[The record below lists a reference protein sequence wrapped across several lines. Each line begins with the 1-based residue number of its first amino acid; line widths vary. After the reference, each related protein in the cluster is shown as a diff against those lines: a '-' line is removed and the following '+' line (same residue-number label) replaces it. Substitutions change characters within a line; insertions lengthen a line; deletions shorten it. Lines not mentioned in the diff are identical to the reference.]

1 MFHAYQ
7 SVRLILGNDG
17 RVYLNQGWS
26 SFYGSKFVNVPM
38 INQETAE
45 PITIESF
52 PESLHD
58 VWHGYIFWAHD
69 AINKQFYI
77 TNAWNSFTILDLM
90 TSKEDMLNREGTF
103 KDEEAKSAYIDL
115 RNYGDYNY
123 LFSASRTGA
132 MGLQSNASNHYANKL
147 VFFFEK
153 GGEIY
158 MQFMTLNGPLT
169 NDMSNSWMDYRY
181 TAEWKDVY
189 VTKFTDMQ
197 GQYGAV
203 PTNDLISKNTPHV
216 FVNGKGQQSHGQTM
230 DYLYFAKG
238 NVVYCLDFETDRFYK
253 YYEIPSGANIKL
265 MELNI
270 HDTELGIYADDNTF
284 RTLKCSPK
292 NLLNT
297 DYQSKCIQV
306 FENITDVVDLQY
318 VVAKYP
324 ATIDTSDRIVWT
336 E

>member
-1 MFHAYQ
+1 
-7 SVRLILGNDG
+7 
-17 RVYLNQGWS
+17 
-26 SFYGSKFVNVPM
+26 
-38 INQETAE
+38 
-45 PITIESF
+45 
-52 PESLHD
+52 
-58 VWHGYIFWAHD
+58 
-69 AINKQFYI
+69 
-77 TNAWNSFTILDLM
+77 
-90 TSKEDMLNREGTF
+90 
-103 KDEEAKSAYIDL
+103 
-115 RNYGDYNY
+115 
-123 LFSASRTGA
+123 
-132 MGLQSNASNHYANKL
+132 
-147 VFFFEK
+147 
-153 GGEIY
+153 
-158 MQFMTLNGPLT
+158 
-169 NDMSNSWMDYRY
+169 
-181 TAEWKDVY
+181 
-189 VTKFTDMQ
+189 
-197 GQYGAV
+197 
-203 PTNDLISKNTPHV
+203 
-216 FVNGKGQQSHGQTM
+216 M